1 MKIFVL
7 GLLCCSLLNSTAA
20 MAGRCE
26 DLAKP
31 KSFNKHT
38 AMEAIFC
45 EYNRT
50 QGGTLVPLKHT
61 QAWNAK
67 QAETLATPILAAT
80 YRENTTRKGVVAI
93 QRQMLENGEP
103 YMSHATAPIISVYVF
118 KHDGSRWVFEKG
130 KREVSNAG
138 AHGFAPG
145 GKLVKLGREKYG
157 LWFEGG
163 DIHQGYTNDYA
174 FIIALSDSKVRQIGT
189 FDTGQTNRGACS
201 ENPEER
207 GNLVNTCWGYE
218 GQPEFIKVQGSDYYM
233 FRIKYQ
239 GTEAPD
245 VNNTDKVVPKN
256 EPVCYKKTGGNYLE
270 LKDRECASYK
280 ALDVRVIFGVGETE
294 EGSQPIPS
302 IPRKML
308 Q

>member
-1 MKIFVL
+1 MKILVL
-7 GLLCCSLLNSTAA
+7 ALLCSSLLFSSTA

-50 QGGTLVPLKHT
+50 QGGTLLPLKYT

-67 QAETLATPILAAT
+67 KAETLATPILAAT
-80 YRENTTRKGVVAI
+80 YRENGVRKGVIAI

-103 YMSHATAPIISVYVF
+103 YMSHATTAVISVYVF
-118 KHDGSRWVFEKG
+118 KHDGSTWVFEKG
-130 KREVSNAG
+130 KRAVTNAG
-138 AHGFAPG
+138 AHGFASG
-145 GKLVKLGREKYG
+145 GKLVKLGQEKYG

-163 DIHQGYTNDYA
+163 DIHQGYTTDYA
-174 FIIALSDSKVRQIGT
+174 FIIALSESKIRHFGA
-189 FDTGQTNRGACS
+189 FDTGQTNQGACS
-201 ENPEER
+201 DDPAER
-207 GNLVNTCWGYE
+207 GNFVNACWGYE
-218 GQPEFIKVQGSDYYM
+218 GLPEFIKAQDSDYYI

-245 VNNTDKVVPKN
+245 FNDTNKIVPKN
-256 EPVCYKKTGGNYLE
+256 EPVCYTTTGEKYLE
-270 LKDRECASYK
+270 LKDRACAPYK
-280 ALDVRVIFGVGETE
+280 ALDVRVNFGIGDSE

-308 Q
+308 K